1 MSATATAG
9 EAPPLFDPAA
19 CAAAAN
25 HGAYVSF
32 VAHATAGLP
41 DHGALVSAAA
51 QSDCGKV
58 APTATAP
65 TTEAA
70 PQLAPTTTAWQ
81 EGSEEGEGHGR
92 RPAPTASRACT
103 APPSTA
109 SPAARQGQALP
120 LISPGRRPRLPA
132 DRHPHSL

>member
-1 MSATATAG
+1 M
-9 EAPPLFDPAA
+9 
-19 CAAAAN
+19 
-25 HGAYVSF
+25 SF

-70 PQLAPTTTAWQ
+70 PQLAPTTT
-81 EGSEEGEGHGR
+81 HGKKE
-92 RPAPTASRACT
+92 AKKEKATAGALTHGKSGLHRT
-103 APPSTA
+103 AVHGKS
-109 SPAARQGQALP
+109 G
-120 LISPGRRPRLPA
+120 GKGK
-132 DRHPHSL
+132 HSH

>member
-1 MSATATAG
+1 MTATATAA
-9 EAPPLFDPAA
+9 EVPALFDPAA
-19 CAAAAN
+19 CAAATN

-70 PQLAPTTTAWQ
+70 PAAGPDHDPRQ
-81 EGSEEGEGHGR
+81 EGSEEGEGRGGAATHGKSGLHR
-92 RPAPTASRACT
+92 TAVHGKS
-103 APPSTA
+103 
-109 SPAARQGQALP
+109 G
-120 LISPGRRPRLPA
+120 GKGK
-132 DRHPHSL
+132 HSH